1 MLAHEVGRGA
11 ADWAAVRVGG
21 ASWEDLD
28 PLEFERLR
36 QLASS
41 SGTGADAVLASSSDR
56 EIASAL
62 GLVRAD
68 ADVTAGALL
77 LFGKSD
83 ALRRF
88 LPTHEAA
95 FQVLAHCSRTP
106 SNAPAWS
113 SGPAGESTGCSP
125 NSSAPDALHPTTAE
139 ALTRM
144 SLRCGWWI
152 YAKSP
157 RASED

>member
-1 MLAHEVGRGA
+1 MLAHEVDRGA
-11 ADWAAVRVGG
+11 VDWAAVQVGG
-21 ASWEDLD
+21 ASWENLD

-36 QLASS
+36 RLASS
-41 SGTGADAVLASSSDR
+41 SGTGADGVLASLSDR

-62 GLVRAD
+62 GLVRSD

-95 FQVLAHCSRTP
+95 FQVLR
-106 SNAPAWS
+106 
-113 SGPAGESTGCSP
+113 GEEVEVNDFLPYPQWVLEQENQQGRPFGVSELQLLAELMRERRSTTQSWRG
-125 NSSAPDALHPTTAE
+125 
-139 ALTRM
+139 
-144 SLRCGWWI
+144 
-152 YAKSP
+152 
-157 RASED
+157 